1 MWMWYIAW
9 YMLAV
14 FVCLSVC
21 PSVRPS
27 VSQRRR
33 CTKTAKRRITQTTQY
48 DSAGILAFLI
58 YVKYLDEIPM
68 GLPHTGGGEIEV
80 RRFLT
85 NISLFISNGAR
96 QGHSYNGTQLRTHM
110 RSVECR
116 YFQWPWVT
124 ITTPNHPIFDI
135 FYRLSYLPSGW
146 C

>member
-1 MWMWYIAW
+1 MWYIAW

-110 RSVECR
+110 RSVEWSL
-116 YFQWPWVT
+116 FSVT
-124 ITTPNHPIFDI
+124 
-135 FYRLSYLPSGW
+135 LSDHNYPEPPHFRHFLSPFVSS
-146 C
+146 